1 MSIRMKRF
9 VLIGSLL
16 LNVFFISWAGS
27 QWLKTRFTSDSLLAR
42 TIQTVPEA
50 ARPVFLKHLR
60 NNKKEL
66 LRGLQQFMGGRQV
79 VSRLSQQTELDS
91 AELEQALTQA
101 RVGLNSTITQLQS
114 AMLAA
119 MKEMPP
125 EVKQEWVQ
133 QWVQQRP
140 LKNVQLT
147 RAIEGLARELEK

>member
-1 MSIRMKRF
+1 MSTRMKRF

-42 TIQTVPEA
+42 TLQTVPEA
-50 ARPVFLKHLR
+50 ARPAFLKHLR

-66 LRGLQQFMGGRQV
+66 LHSLQQFMSGRQA

-91 AELEQALTQA
+91 TELERALTQA
-101 RVGLNSTITQLQS
+101 RFGLNSTITQLQS
-114 AMLAA
+114 VMLAA
-119 MKEMPP
+119 MNELPP
-125 EVKQEWVQ
+125 EVKQEWIQ

-140 LKNVQLT
+140 LKNTQLT
-147 RAIEGLARELEK
+147 RAIEGLERELEK